1 MEAVSFLPDLSPQLH
16 PEVTFRKASGFISL
30 TALPPQDS
38 QLFSLYLQVKALSF
52 FFISSLR
59 GFFWFYILPYLS
71 LTPYFYFKPHLESHR
86 FLYASCL
93 ENRDV
98 LVQCFVFLYLFL
110 IHVKCVG
117 QILAPSHF
125 LGSQCWGELFSPG
138 CTSALTLYQLQTL
151 HLPHPTNSLITES
164 QS

>member
-98 LVQCFVFLYLFL
+98 LVQCFVFLCLFL

-151 HLPHPTNSLITES
+151 HLPHPTNSLITET